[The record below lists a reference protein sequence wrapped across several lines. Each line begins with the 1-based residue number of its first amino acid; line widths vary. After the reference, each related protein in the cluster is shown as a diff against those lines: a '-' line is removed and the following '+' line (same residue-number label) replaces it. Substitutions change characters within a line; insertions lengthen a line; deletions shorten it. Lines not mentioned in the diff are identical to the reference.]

1 MRKFKVGYK
10 GGGEVTIKVP
20 DNYTIGDF
28 FKWAEGIGA
37 YGVWEF
43 DDSTW
48 ISKEGILYVAVVE
61 ENERKQLLNE

>member
-1 MRKFKVGYK
+1 MKKFRIGYK

-43 DDSTW
+43 DDNAW
-48 ISKEGILYVAVVE
+48 ISKEGILYVTVDE
-61 ENERKQLLNE
+61 HTERKPLLNE